1 MARHPYKITYW
12 PAAEEALQV
21 ETSDHR
27 HLHPSDRLE
36 VLLSFGGSWSS
47 RWPTEEALPFKTPD
61 QRHLTRHDPLVISF
75 NFGDDSPFRVGAV
88 QYQLNEKRL

>member
-1 MARHPYKITYW
+1 VARHSHEITYW

-27 HLHPSDRLE
+27 HLHPSHRLQ

-47 RWPTEEALPFKTPD
+47 RWPTEEALPFKTSD

-75 NFGDDSPFRVGAV
+75 NFGDDWSRRFGAA
-88 QYQLNEKRL
+88 QYQLNKKRL

>member
-61 QRHLTRHDPLVISF
+61 QRHLTRHDPRVISF
-75 NFGDDSPFRVGAV
+75 NFGADRSSRLRAAHG
-88 QYQLNEKRL
+88 QLNEKYL